1 VNGVEVVMDK
11 TGTIEKGNNA
21 FNNVSNIIEGAS
33 KLDGIMS
40 GEWIDKAGATYDK
53 VMNWFGSSQNAGS
66 EIS

>member
-1 VNGVEVVMDK
+1 M
-11 TGTIEKGNNA
+11 
-21 FNNVSNIIEGAS
+21 SNIIEGAS

-66 EIS
+66 EISFSDALNADGFSDF